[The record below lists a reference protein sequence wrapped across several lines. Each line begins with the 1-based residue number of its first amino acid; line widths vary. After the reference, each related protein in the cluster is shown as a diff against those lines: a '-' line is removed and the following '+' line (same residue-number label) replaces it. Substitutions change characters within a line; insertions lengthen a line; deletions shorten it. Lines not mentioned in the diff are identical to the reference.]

1 MYKLLL
7 GYSLKLKIKLYN
19 ANALKHKNSVEINC
33 ELQF

>member
-7 GYSLKLKIKLYN
+7 GYSLKLKINLY
-19 ANALKHKNSVEINC
+19 NALKHKNSVEINC